1 MHPTDQTVNSLTE
14 GLPKLIMLFLPERT
28 MTMATSKTPAKK
40 TATTAKKPAAKPK
53 AKPASKA
60 STGKAASKAPA
71 KTAETKKPAAKPA
84 TKAAAPKKAA
94 PRKPAAKTTAAAKKT
109 SSGISPEQRYHM
121 IQEAAY
127 FIAEKNGFAGAAMD
141 YWITAEAQISKM
153 LTRK

>member
-1 MHPTDQTVNSLTE
+1 
-14 GLPKLIMLFLPERT
+14 

-40 TATTAKKPAAKPK
+40 TATTAKNPAAKTK

-60 STGKAASKAPA
+60 TAGKAATKAPA
-71 KTAETKKPAAKPA
+71 KTAAPKKPAAKPA
-84 TKAAAPKKAA
+84 TKAAAAIKAA
-94 PRKPAAKTTAAAKKT
+94 PRKPAAKATAPAKQT
-109 SSGISPEQRYHM
+109 PSGISPEQRYHM